1 MEAQRLWLPQDKSFF
16 QVLLSFWRKQCLC
29 PSFVLFDAQEEKFS
43 SPLLMEI
50 RPLVVLLCDET
61 SCLPTA
67 LCDQKETEGWP
78 KWFSPTT
85 TERNSV
91 STKQASFLFASSETS
106 LISLERLLHVEF
118 QDYNRADLKFLR
130 VLRNVKGCQKWQWIQ
145 RDWSQMSI
153 LSSSRLW
160 EANTKFACYFLNG
173 VKSMQSSGNF
183 WSAFSDLLL

>member
-1 MEAQRLWLPQDKSFF
+1 MEAERLRLPQNKSFF
-16 QVLLSFWRKQCLC
+16 QVLLSFWSKQCLC
-29 PSFVLFDAQEEKFS
+29 PNFVLFDAQAEKFG

-50 RPLVVLLCDET
+50 RLLVVLLCEET

-67 LCDQKETEGWP
+67 LRDQKETEGWP
-78 KWFSPTT
+78 ERFSHTT

-91 STKQASFLFASSETS
+91 STEQASSLFASSETS

-130 VLRNVKGCQKWQWIQ
+130 VLRNVKGCQKWQWAQ

-160 EANTKFACYFLNG
+160 EADTKFVCYFLNG
-173 VKSMQSSGNF
+173 VKSVQSSGNF